1 MPLSPVPGP
10 SPGVTPTQCSGRRHS
25 PNLTHFTPYPPAPNH
40 TVRTLTPCLRHSRYA
55 QRLLLARPELAAE
68 LQTGLLLSFER
79 AEMLADIGTP
89 ADEAALSK
97 ALRRLRQRVL
107 LRLLLRDLGGLADF
121 AEVARTMT
129 TLAEVAIGAALRAC
143 SAAMASEAGDP
154 GTRMLV
160 VGMGKLGGAELNV
173 SSDIDLIF
181 VYPEDAELAGGR
193 TRHEYFSQLGRRLI
207 KCLDE
212 PTGEG
217 RVFRVDMRL
226 RPWGDSGPLAMSFD
240 ALEQY
245 LVSHGREWERYAWIK
260 ARVMPACD
268 LVPFD
273 DNHETELAA
282 LTRPFVFRKYLD
294 YGSIGAMRELHA
306 QIRQEVRRRDLADH
320 IKLGPGGIREVE
332 FTAQVFQL
340 IRGGRDS
347 TLQSRPTLSVLGLL
361 AAKGL
366 LAPETVAE
374 LGEAYLYLRKLE
386 HRLQYLEDAQTHEL
400 PAGDEDRALIAESM
414 GSADWPAFSLELA
427 RQRANVTRHFEQV
440 FSDNDEGRHALG
452 PLWEGTLEK
461 DGATTQLAALG
472 YTAAADTLSYL
483 AEVRAGSRYRDLP
496 AASRTRYDALVPR
509 LIEQSAKTAQPDT
522 TLKRCLTLVETVSR
536 RAAYLALLDE
546 HPQALK
552 RIAAM
557 LSASSWAA
565 DYLTRHPILLDE
577 LLDAR
582 LLQTEPDWPAF
593 GRQLRAELALHRGD
607 AEHQGD
613 TERMMDVL
621 RETHHAQVFRLLAQ
635 DLAGALSVERLADH
649 LSALADLILQVVIEL
664 CWSQL
669 ARKPGPTMR
678 DTPRFA
684 VIAYGKLGGKEL
696 GYASDLDIIFLY
708 NNGNESDNGNEGED
722 ADDAAAETYARL
734 AQRMNTWLSSTT
746 SAGTLFETDLRLR
759 PNGASGL
766 LVSSVE
772 AFCKYQGES
781 AWVWEHQALTRARF
795 CAGDAAVGALF
806 EAEREKI
813 LRLPHDTAKLRDEVA
828 AMRAKMLAAHPN
840 KSGLFDLKHDAGGMI
855 DIEFAVQYLVLA
867 HAHTHPELTRNLGNI
882 ALLKMAAGLGL
893 IPDGLADSVRDAYR
907 EYRHLQHGLRLN
919 GAQYARVAPDTAQAA
934 RDATL
939 ALWKLLFEAS

>member
-1 MPLSPVPGP
+1 VTDLS
-10 SPGVTPTQCSGRRHS
+10 
-25 PNLTHFTPYPPAPNH
+25 A
-40 TVRTLTPCLRHSRYA
+40 CLRHSRYA

-68 LQTGLLLSFER
+68 LDTAAGPFAR
-79 AEMLADIGTP
+79 AQMLALLPAAQDGAIGG
-89 ADEAALSK
+89 AGDYAAAMAV
-97 ALRRLRQRVL
+97 ALRRLRQRVM
-107 LRLLLRDLGGLADF
+107 LRLIVRDIGGLADF
-121 AEVARTMT
+121 AEVALTMT

-143 SAAMASEAGDP
+143 DAALRAEAGDP

-160 VGMGKLGGAELNV
+160 VGMGKLGGGELNV

-181 VYPEDAELAGGR
+181 VYPEDAELPGGR
-193 TRHEYFSQLGRRLI
+193 TRHEYFSLLGKRVI

-240 ALEQY
+240 GLEQY
-245 LVSHGREWERYAWIK
+245 LVSHGRDWERYAWIK

-268 LVPFD
+268 GAPVND
-273 DNHETELAA
+273 DHDKDNHEAELAA

-306 QIRQEVRRRDLADH
+306 QIRQEVRRRDLAQH

-347 TLQSRPTLSVLGLL
+347 TLQIRPTLAVLDLL
-361 AAKGL
+361 AQKGVL
-366 LAPETVAE
+366 PAQTVAE
-374 LGEAYLYLRKLE
+374 LSAAYLYLRKLE

-400 PAGDEDRALIAESM
+400 PAGDTERALIAESM
-414 GSADWPAFSLELA
+414 GSADWAAFELELA
-427 RQRANVTRHFEQV
+427 RQRTAVTRHFEAV
-440 FSDNDEGRHALG
+440 FSDNGEGRDERSLLG
-452 PLWEGTLEK
+452 PMWAGSLEK
-461 DGATTQLAALG
+461 PEATAQLASLG
-472 YTAAADTLSYL
+472 YGDAANTVDYIA
-483 AEVRAGSRYRDLP
+483 AVRAGSRYRDLP
-496 AASRTRYDALVPR
+496 AASRVRYDALVPR
-509 LIEQSAKTAQPDT
+509 LIQRAAGTAQPDT
-522 TLKRCLTLVETVSR
+522 TLKRCLTLIETVSR
-536 RAAYLALLDE
+536 RAAYLAMLDE
-546 HPQALK
+546 HPQALE

-582 LLQTEPDWPAF
+582 LLHAEPDWPAF
-593 GRQLRAELALHRGD
+593 ELELRAEMTLHGG
-607 AEHQGD
+607 QGD
-613 TERMMDVL
+613 IERMMDIL

-635 DLAGALSVERLADH
+635 DLAGALSIERLADH
-649 LSALADLILQVVIEL
+649 LSALADLILKVVMDL

-669 ARKPGPTMR
+669 PRRHTE
-678 DTPRFA
+678 TPRFA

-696 GYASDLDIIFLY
+696 GYASDLDIIFIY
-708 NNGNESDNGNEGED
+708 DDDN
-722 ADDAAAETYARL
+722 DAAAENYARL

-746 SAGTLFETDLRLR
+746 SAGVLFETDLRLR

-766 LVSSVE
+766 LVSSIE
-772 AFCKYQGES
+772 AFRKYQSES
-781 AWVWEHQALTRARF
+781 AWMWEHQALTRARF
-795 CAGDAAVGALF
+795 CAGDTALGALF
-806 EAEREKI
+806 EIERERI
-813 LRLPHDTAKLRDEVA
+813 LRMPRDAAKLREEVA

-855 DIEFAVQYLVLA
+855 DIEFAVQFLVLA
-867 HAHTHPELTRNLGNI
+867 HARTHPQLTHNLGNI

-893 IPDGLADSVRDAYR
+893 IPDALAERVRNAYR
-907 EYRHLQHGLRLN
+907 EYRQLQHGLRLN
-919 GAQYARVAPDTAQAA
+919 GAQYARVTAEEVAA
-934 RDATL
+934 SREATL
-939 ALWKLLFEAS
+939 ALWALLFGAAPT

>member
-1 MPLSPVPGP
+1 MAKPRRQLFYPLSPLTGLT
-10 SPGVTPTQCSGRRHS
+10 VT
-25 PNLTHFTPYPPAPNH
+25 
-40 TVRTLTPCLRHSRYA
+40 TLTPLLLHSRYA
-55 QRLLLARPELAAE
+55 QRLLLARPELSQELQIAAE
-68 LQTGLLLSFER
+68 R
-79 AEMLADIGTP
+79 AFDRAQMIADIGMP
-89 ADEAALSK
+89 ANETMLAIS
-97 ALRRLRQRVL
+97 LRRLRQRVL
-107 LRLLLRDLGGLADF
+107 LRLLLRDLSGLANF
-121 AEVARTMT
+121 AEVAATMT
-129 TLAEVAIGAALRAC
+129 TLAEVAIAAALQAC
-143 SAAMASEAGDP
+143 SQTMACETGDP

-181 VYPEDAELAGGR
+181 VYPEDAELANGR

-207 KCLDE
+207 KCIDE

-245 LVSHGREWERYAWIK
+245 LVSNGREWERYAWIK
-260 ARVMPACD
+260 ARVIPGCD
-268 LVPFD
+268 LAPFND
-273 DNHETELAA
+273 SHEADLAA

-340 IRGGRDS
+340 IRGGRDR
-347 TLQSRPTLSVLGLL
+347 TLQTRPTLTVLELL

-366 LAPETVAE
+366 LAPEAAAE

-400 PAGDEDRALIAESM
+400 PASEADRALIAESM

-427 RQRANVTRHFEQV
+427 RQRANVTRQFEQV
-440 FSDNDEGRHALG
+440 FSDNDGGRHALD
-452 PLWEGTLEK
+452 PLWQDTLDEA
-461 DGATTQLAALG
+461 DAVAQLDTLG
-472 YTAAADTLSYL
+472 YAEGKSTLAYIG
-483 AEVRAGSRYRDLP
+483 AVRAGSRYRDLP
-496 AASRTRYDALVPR
+496 VASRTRYDALVPR
-509 LIEQSAKTAQPDT
+509 LIEQSAKTAQADT
-522 TLKRCLTLVETVSR
+522 TLKRCLTLIETISR

-546 HPQALK
+546 HPQALA
-552 RIAAM
+552 RVTAM

-577 LLDAR
+577 LLDTR

-593 GRQLRAELALHRGD
+593 GVQLRAELALHQGD

-613 TERMMDVL
+613 TEHMMDIL

-635 DLAGALSVERLADH
+635 DLAGTLSVERLADH
-649 LSALADLILQVVIEL
+649 LSALADLMLQVVIET

-669 ARKPGPTMR
+669 ARRHTA
-678 DTPRFA
+678 TPHFA

-708 NNGNESDNGNEGED
+708 DNGNEGND
-722 ADDAAAETYARL
+722 SDDDAGETYARL
-734 AQRMNTWLSSTT
+734 AQRMNAWLSSTT

-795 CAGDAAVGALF
+795 CAGDTAIGAQF

-813 LRLPHDTAKLRDEVA
+813 LRQPRDAEKLRDEVA

-840 KSGLFDLKHDAGGMI
+840 KSGLFDVKHDVGGMI

-867 HAHTHPELTRNLGNI
+867 HARAYPALTRNLGNI

-893 IPDGLADSVRDAYR
+893 IPDALAEPVRDAYR

-919 GAQYARVAPDTAQAA
+919 GAQYARVAPQAA
-934 RDATL
+934 QSSREATL
-939 ALWKLLFEAS
+939 ALWRLLFAAN

>member
-1 MPLSPVPGP
+1 
-10 SPGVTPTQCSGRRHS
+10 VTD
-25 PNLTHFTPYPPAPNH
+25 
-40 TVRTLTPCLRHSRYA
+40 LTPCLRHSRYA
-55 QRLLLARPELAAE
+55 QRLLLAQPALNAEIGVASQRP
-68 LQTGLLLSFER
+68 FER
-79 AEMLADIGTP
+79 EEMLALLPSAQQAALG
-89 ADEAALSK
+89 DEAATAA
-97 ALRRLRQRVL
+97 ALRRLRQRVM
-107 LRLLLRDLGGLADF
+107 LRLMLRDTGGLAGF

-143 SAAMASEAGDP
+143 GAAMQTEMGDP

-160 VGMGKLGGAELNV
+160 VGMGKLGGGELNV

-181 VYPEDAELAGGR
+181 VYPEDAELPGGR
-193 TRHEYFSQLGRRLI
+193 TRHEYFSQLGKRLI

-212 PTGEG
+212 PTGDG

-226 RPWGDSGPLAMSFD
+226 RPWGDSGPLAISFD
-240 ALEQY
+240 GLEQY

-268 LVPFD
+268 LAPFD
-273 DNHETELAA
+273 DNHEADLAA

-306 QIRQEVRRRDLADH
+306 QIRQEVRRRDLAEH

-347 TLQSRPTLSVLGLL
+347 TLQIRPTLAVLALL
-361 AAKGL
+361 GAKGL
-366 LAPETVAE
+366 LLPETVAQ
-374 LGEAYLYLRKLE
+374 LTEAYLYLRKLE

-400 PAGDEDRALIAESM
+400 PSGDEDRALIAESM
-414 GSADWPAFSLELA
+414 GSAGWAAFSLELA
-427 RQRANVTRHFEQV
+427 RQRAAVTRHFEAV
-440 FSDNDEGRHALG
+440 FADNGAGRDQRNPMA
-452 PLWEGTLEK
+452 PMWEGSLEK
-461 DGATTQLAALG
+461 PEATAQLASLG
-472 YTAAADTLSYL
+472 YEDAVNTVGYI

-496 AASRTRYDALVPR
+496 AASRVRYDALVPR
-509 LIEQSAKTAQPDT
+509 LIQQAAKMPQPDT
-522 TLKRCLTLVETVSR
+522 TLKRCLTLIETVSR
-536 RAAYLALLDE
+536 RAAYLAMLDE
-546 HPQALK
+546 HPQALE

-577 LLDAR
+577 LLDGR
-582 LLQTEPDWPAF
+582 MLHPESDWPAF
-593 GRQLRAELALHRGD
+593 ELQLRAELAL
-607 AEHQGD
+607 QGSD
-613 TERMMDVL
+613 TERMMDIL

-649 LSALADLILQVVIEL
+649 LSALADLILKVVIDL

-669 ARKPGPTMR
+669 PRRHT
-678 DTPRFA
+678 DTPHFA

-708 NNGNESDNGNEGED
+708 DD
-722 ADDAAAETYARL
+722 ADDAAAENYARL

-746 SAGTLFETDLRLR
+746 SAGVLFETDLRLR

-766 LVSSVE
+766 LVSSIE
-772 AFCKYQGES
+772 AFRKYQSES

-795 CAGDAAVGALF
+795 SAGDTAVGALF
-806 EAEREKI
+806 EAERERI
-813 LRLPHDTAKLRDEVA
+813 LRMPRDGAALRDEVA

-840 KSGLFDLKHDAGGMI
+840 KSGLFDIKHDAGGMI
-855 DIEFAVQYLVLA
+855 DIEFAVQFLVLA
-867 HAHTHPELTRNLGNI
+867 HAHTHPGLTRNLGNI
-882 ALLKMAAGLGL
+882 ALLRMAAELTL
-893 IPDGLADSVRDAYR
+893 IPAALADSVRDAYR
-907 EYRHLQHGLRLN
+907 EFRHLQHGLRLN
-919 GAQYARVAPDTAQAA
+919 GAQYARIAPDEAKAS
-934 RDATL
+934 REATL
-939 ALWKLLFEAS
+939 ALWTLLFGSARSTTQAKPGAPA

>member
-1 MPLSPVPGP
+1 VTDLS
-10 SPGVTPTQCSGRRHS
+10 
-25 PNLTHFTPYPPAPNH
+25 
-40 TVRTLTPCLRHSRYA
+40 PCLRHSRYA
-55 QRLLLARPELAAE
+55 QRLLIARPEFADEIGVAAE
-68 LQTGLLLSFER
+68 RPFER
-79 AEMLADIGTP
+79 AEMLALLPP
-89 ADEAALSK
+89 APQLPDEAAMAV
-97 ALRRLRQRVL
+97 ALRRLRQRVM
-107 LRLLLRDLGGLADF
+107 LRLILRDIGGLAGF
-121 AEVARTMT
+121 VEVARTMT
-129 TLAEVAIGAALRAC
+129 TLAEVAIGAALNAC
-143 SAAMASEAGDP
+143 GAAMRREAGDP
-154 GTRMLV
+154 GTRLLV
-160 VGMGKLGGAELNV
+160 VGMGKLGGGELNV

-181 VYPEDAELAGGR
+181 VYPEDAELPGGR
-193 TRHEYFSQLGRRLI
+193 TRHEYFSQLGKRLI

-212 PTGEG
+212 PTEEG

-240 ALEQY
+240 GLEQY

-268 LVPFD
+268 LAPPD
-273 DNHETELAA
+273 DGHDAALAA

-306 QIRQEVRRRDLADH
+306 QIRQEVRRRDLAEH

-347 TLQSRPTLSVLGLL
+347 SLQIRPTLAVLELL
-361 AAKGL
+361 ATKGL
-366 LAPETVAE
+366 LSPEAVAQ
-374 LGEAYLYLRKLE
+374 LTEAYLYLRKLE

-400 PAGDEDRALIAESM
+400 PAGDEDRALVASSM
-414 GSADWPAFSLELA
+414 GSADWAAFSLELA
-427 RQRANVTRHFEQV
+427 RQRAAVTRHFEAV
-440 FSDNDEGRHALG
+440 FAENGEGRNARNPMA
-452 PLWEGTLEK
+452 PLWEGSLEK
-461 DGATTQLAALG
+461 PEATAQLASLG
-472 YTAAADTLSYL
+472 YADAVNSVDYI

-496 AASRTRYDALVPR
+496 ATSRVRYDALVPR
-509 LIEQSAKTAQPDT
+509 LIQQAAKTPQPDV
-522 TLKRCLTLVETVSR
+522 TLKRCLTLIETVSR

-546 HPQALK
+546 HPQALE

-577 LLDAR
+577 LLDTR
-582 LLQTEPDWPAF
+582 LLHAEADWQSF
-593 GRQLRAELALHRGD
+593 DRQLRTELALHG
-607 AEHQGD
+607 GD
-613 TERMMDVL
+613 TERMMDIL

-649 LSALADLILQVVIEL
+649 LSALADLTLKVVIDL
-664 CWSQL
+664 CWAQL
-669 ARKPGPTMR
+669 TRRPGAAATMG
-678 DTPRFA
+678 DAPHFA

-708 NNGNESDNGNEGED
+708 DD

-746 SAGTLFETDLRLR
+746 SAGVLFETDLRLR

-766 LVSSVE
+766 LVSSIE
-772 AFCKYQGES
+772 AFRKYQSES
-781 AWVWEHQALTRARF
+781 AWVWEHQALTRGRF
-795 CAGDAAVGALF
+795 SAGDAAVGALF
-806 EAEREKI
+806 EAERERI
-813 LRLPHDTAKLRDEVA
+813 LRMPRDIEKLRDEVA

-855 DIEFAVQYLVLA
+855 DIEFAVQFLVLA
-867 HAHTHPELTRNLGNI
+867 HAHAHPELTRNLGNI
-882 ALLKMAAGLGL
+882 ALLKMAAELGL
-893 IPDGLADSVRDAYR
+893 IPAALADSVRDAYR

-919 GAQYARVAPDTAQAA
+919 GAQYARIAPNEVKAA

-939 ALWKLLFEAS
+939 ALWMLLFGPTPR